1 METQKLQE
9 LFKQLEDFKKEE
21 KQEKPAEATEL
32 EKVKR
37 EKVGSCLYDLRTA
50 FINKIPQ
57 GLKERKS
64 FVLNVVKID
73 IRQSDVSNLI
83 DWLRKNGREDRA
95 NEIEEN
101 KNRFFDISILAD
113 DGSTELFNS
122 GILSY
127 DKKNSLEKLVVKSG
141 DGFDYYVSTITW
153 DADNKELLFA

>member
-1 METQKLQE
+1 M
-9 LFKQLEDFKKEE
+9 
-21 KQEKPAEATEL
+21 
-32 EKVKR
+32 
-37 EKVGSCLYDLRTA
+37 GSCAYDLRTA